1 MGDYTFHQI
10 RGIIL
15 SEIFWRGSKIYNTV
29 TVALLTIL
37 ITSLAS
43 TGTEGTARTINLLW
57 KATLG
62 RWDKPLEK

>member
-29 TVALLTIL
+29 TVVLLTIL

-43 TGTEGTARTINLLW
+43 TGTE
-57 KATLG
+57 
-62 RWDKPLEK
+62 